1 MRLYVWVLVILIT
14 QSFGSPVLAQ
24 DRLDG
29 EAIRNKI
36 VGNTITI
43 ITQNLQLATG
53 LVEKNGDMRGH
64 IGGEKFDGKWFI
76 KNDNELCFDLP
87 ENSFDICRVAVDAGK
102 HINFFTTTGEP
113 RGRAEILHG
122 NPYNL

>member
-1 MRLYVWVLVILIT
+1 MRLSVWVLVILIA

-29 EAIRNKI
+29 KAIRNKI

-43 ITQNLQLATG
+43 VTQNLQLATG

-113 RGRAEILHG
+113 RGRAEILQG

>member
-1 MRLYVWVLVILIT
+1 MRLSVWVLVILIA

-43 ITQNLQLATG
+43 VTQNLQLATG